1 MDGFYTNNI
10 SVSNILKIP
19 SCYLIITFDRYRAC
33 PAHLPTQGRGV
44 VGFEGMSEKY
54 CLYFLSNSL
63 LVQKF

>member
-1 MDGFYTNNI
+1 MDGFYTKYI

-19 SCYLIITFDRYRAC
+19 SCYLIIALDRHCAT
-33 PAHLPTQGRGV
+33 LGRGV